1 MNKKIIIGSIV
12 GIAIL
17 TIIGIA
23 FILLNNS
30 TVSDAEIDIGKPLFN
45 PSIENEKLTK
55 ENYEKL
61 INEYGEKHKD
71 SDNAVYLSYALANY
85 MFKDG
90 MSAAFDMNK
99 TEEEKKQ
106 ESYKNIYGKTIRTL
120 VDEGKELMKENN
132 VTVEEYK
139 KSLENFSN
147 SIDDLNKSINNIN
160 N

>member
-99 TEEEKKQ
+99 TE
-106 ESYKNIYGKTIRTL
+106 
-120 VDEGKELMKENN
+120 
-132 VTVEEYK
+132 
-139 KSLENFSN
+139 
-147 SIDDLNKSINNIN
+147 
-160 N
+160 